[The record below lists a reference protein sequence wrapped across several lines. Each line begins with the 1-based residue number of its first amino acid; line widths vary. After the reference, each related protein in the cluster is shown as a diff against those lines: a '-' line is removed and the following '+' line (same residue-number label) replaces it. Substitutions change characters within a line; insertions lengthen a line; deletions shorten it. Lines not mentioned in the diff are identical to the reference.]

1 MRPAVWSA
9 AAASA
14 QLKMGRQLYEE
25 MLAAVSAG
33 KREEAM
39 AAAAAQA
46 GAGGA
51 RLEGERDPS
60 SNIASL
66 GERSQKANTVEQSGS
81 TKARMLIAVDLAR
94 TVSGVDSA
102 FAEAGASQHPRR
114 DQQQTSI
121 GRILSSSHS
130 LT

>member
-39 AAAAAQA
+39 AAAAQA

-51 RLEGERDPS
+51 RLEGEREPS
-60 SNIASL
+60 SNLASL

-121 GRILSSSHS
+121 GRILPSSHS